1 VSGPAGESGRDAV
14 SSGEPQLVLDARAEL
29 GEAPTWD
36 VAEQRLIWVDITPGR
51 VHRFDPSTG
60 RMESFEVGE
69 PVGAAV
75 PAASGRLALAT
86 DSGFALLD
94 PTTGSIEPVAAVEA
108 DRHDTAMNDGKCDR
122 AGRFWAG
129 TRDVEGRRL
138 LGSLYRLDPDH
149 RVVRVVPEVI
159 LSNGLAWTADGRA
172 MYYID
177 SVTYGIDVFDID
189 PDVGDVSRRRRLVD
203 LPREWGLPDG
213 MTIDA
218 EGFLWVAFW
227 GGGTVRRLAP
237 TGELMSVVGLP
248 VTQVTSCAFGGPD
261 LSDLYVTSA
270 RGGLS
275 LADLRDQPSAG
286 GLFLVRPGVRGLPE
300 RSFAG

>member
-1 VSGPAGESGRDAV
+1 VNGPAGRGGRDVAPA
-14 SSGEPQLVLDARAEL
+14 GHPELVFDARAEL

-36 VAEQRLIWVDITPGR
+36 AAAQRLIWVDITPGR

-60 RMESFEVGE
+60 RVESIEVGE

-75 PAASGRLALAT
+75 PTWSGWIALAT
-86 DSGFALLD
+86 DSGFAVLD
-94 PTTGSIEPVAAVEA
+94 ATTGSIERVAEAEA
-108 DRHDTAMNDGKCDR
+108 DRPDTAMNDGKCDR

-129 TRDVEGRRL
+129 TRDVEGRRP

-149 RVVRVVPEVI
+149 RVVRVVPDVI
-159 LSNGLAWTADGRA
+159 LSNGLAWSADGRS

-177 SVTYGIDVFDID
+177 SVTYGIDVFDVD

-203 LPREWGLPDG
+203 LPRGWGLPDG

-227 GGGTVRRLAP
+227 GGGT
-237 TGELMSVVGLP
+237 
-248 VTQVTSCAFGGPD
+248 CAASPR
-261 LSDLYVTSA
+261 TA
-270 RGGLS
+270 N
-275 LADLRDQPSAG
+275 
-286 GLFLVRPGVRGLPE
+286 
-300 RSFAG
+300 